1 MAVYRQ
7 VYITFWQDQFILDLT
22 PEEKYFYLY
31 LMTNS
36 KTKQCGCYQI
46 PKKVMELET
55 GYNRE
60 TIDKLLQ
67 RFIDYKKIVY
77 CEETSEVL
85 LVNWLKYN
93 PINNIN
99 IKKCVNRE
107 LGEVKSL
114 ELKEALEGLVRA
126 YDTPTKKKE
135 KEKEKEK
142 AEEEATATNQ
152 ANLSP
157 HEKDCLNTL
166 RAVENYPFDFAKDL
180 DMLRIF
186 MLDYPEIDILTELKK
201 WRDYKRDKPL
211 IKNKSSPRAQLRN
224 WMIHA
229 RKFMQERG
237 DRSNGETRRG
247 HAQSDP
253 GDPAGKFREF
263 VRS

>member
-1 MAVYRQ
+1 MPNRILKESITTSCEVDNLSADEERFFYRLI
-7 VYITFWQDQFILDLT
+7 VVCDDFGRMDARPRILRAKCFPL
-22 PEEKYFYLY
+22 
-31 LMTNS
+31 
-36 KTKQCGCYQI
+36 
-46 PKKVMELET
+46 KVDE
-55 GYNRE
+55 
-60 TIDKLLQ
+60 ISDS
-67 RFIDYKKIVY
+67 DVA
-77 CEETSEVL
+77 
-85 LVNWLKYN
+85 NWLQ
-93 PINNIN
+93 
-99 IKKCVNRE
+99 
-107 LGEVKSL
+107 
-114 ELKEALEGLVRA
+114 GLVDSGLVITYIVDGKPYLQVATFEKHNTRRA
-126 YDTPTKKKE
+126 QHSKYPDMQADANICKQVHANVSETRDTRHETRDTRSE
-135 KEKEKEK
+135 RR
-142 AEEEATATNQ
+142 EEAA
-152 ANLSP
+152 AAPENLSP